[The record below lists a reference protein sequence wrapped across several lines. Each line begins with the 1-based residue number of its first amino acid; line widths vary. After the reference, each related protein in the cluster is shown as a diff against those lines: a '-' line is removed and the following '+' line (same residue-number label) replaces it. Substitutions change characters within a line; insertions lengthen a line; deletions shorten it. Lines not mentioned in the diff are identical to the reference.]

1 MWKTNWL
8 FLFRPL
14 TQIEFEVMGDKRVKE
29 TSINRHAKRI
39 QAAEDA
45 ALEER
50 RARLKALL
58 QSEEE
63 EYVIEASKRRGKA
76 RLPWECRRWCWLPTP
91 LQQQTA
97 PVSRDTEATSSFS
110 FFGCLF
116 FLTSPIIMHDRLLL
130 RPAPQSKHPWKGKQR
145 CGIGLER

>member
-1 MWKTNWL
+1 M
-8 FLFRPL
+8 
-14 TQIEFEVMGDKRVKE
+14 QIEFEVMGDKRVKE

-76 RLPWECRRWCWLPTP
+76 RLPWERRRWCWLPTP

-97 PVSRDTEATSSFS
+97 PVSREQKQRHLSL
-110 FFGCLF
+110 FFVCLF
-116 FLTSPIIMHDRLLL
+116 
-130 RPAPQSKHPWKGKQR
+130 
-145 CGIGLER
+145 C